1 MRRSI
6 PLICLGLLISGC
18 ARHAAPVAS
27 QAQMKKQLPVIC
39 RLVGRDQTVTISAGG
54 NGSVYS
60 VHSAAGG
67 TLLSYG
73 NRDELRIRFP
83 VLSHQLD
90 SAIADIGP
98 LARD

>member
-6 PLICLGLLISGC
+6 PLMCLGLLISGC
-18 ARHAAPVAS
+18 ARHTAPAP
-27 QAQMKKQLPVIC
+27 QAQMKQQLPVIC
-39 RLVGRDQTVTISAGG
+39 RLVGREQTVTISAGG

-60 VHSAAGG
+60 VHSAAGQ
-67 TLLSYG
+67 TLLSYSS
-73 NRDELRIRFP
+73 RDELRVRFP